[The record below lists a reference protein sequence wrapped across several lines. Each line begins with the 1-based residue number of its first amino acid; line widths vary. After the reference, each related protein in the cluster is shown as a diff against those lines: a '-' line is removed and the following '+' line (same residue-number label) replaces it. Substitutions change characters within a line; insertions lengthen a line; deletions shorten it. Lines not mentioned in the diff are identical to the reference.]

1 MALEFLESFGQ
12 YGAGT
17 YTSSAGF
24 EGVWSVGGEFKIAD
38 LGGGRKA
45 AYSDYYTTAYMDHGL
60 STDYS
65 TIIVGF
71 RLHSTAW
78 GSKALVQ
85 FYDDT
90 SCLGSITM
98 TTGGQIAYAASSNPV
113 VNVRHTSTASVGAA
127 THVTVKVV
135 FSNSVG
141 EVYIYFDGVL
151 DSSGTTLD
159 TIGGGTQCDMIRLA
173 KTGSSTRIS
182 DLYVDSDTV
191 HGDRNVAW
199 DPSDSSG
206 VSSDFTATGDTNNED
221 CVDETPAD
229 DDTTYNRST
238 TSTDKDSLGHS
249 SPPSMATVVAVQE
262 MVRARKEDA
271 NDGSIK
277 VGTRYSSN
285 ESQSSSLSLDT
296 TYKYVWEIFE
306 DVPGGSGWTAAEVEA
321 AESSYENVSV

>member
-1 MALEFLESFGQ
+1 MSIEFLESFGQ

-24 EGVWSVGGEFKIAD
+24 EGVWSLTGEWKISD

-45 AYSDYYTTAYMDHGL
+45 VYSDYYSTAYLDHGL
-60 STDYS
+60 STSYS
-65 TIIVGF
+65 TIIIGF
-71 RLHSTAW
+71 RLHTTALEAL
-78 GSKALVQ
+78 ALVQ
-85 FYDDT
+85 CYDSG
-90 SCLGSITM
+90 SCLGTIGM
-98 TTGGQIAYAASSNPV
+98 TAGGQINFSASAVPGL
-113 VNVRHTSTASVGAA
+113 NVRLTSTASLGAA
-127 THVTVKVV
+127 THVTVKIV
-135 FSNSVG
+135 FSDTVG
-141 EVYIYFDGVL
+141 EVYIYFDGIL
-151 DSSGTTLD
+151 DSSATSVD
-159 TIGGGTQCDMIRLA
+159 TISAGTACNMIRLGKTAGSA
-173 KTGSSTRIS
+173 KFS
-182 DLYVDSDTV
+182 DLYIESSTV

-199 DPSDSSG
+199 DSSDTSG
-206 VSSDFTATGDTNNED
+206 VSSDYTPTGDTNNED
-221 CVDETPAD
+221 CVDEVPSD

-285 ESQSSSLSLDT
+285 ESQSASLSLDT
-296 TYKYVWEIFE
+296 SYKYVWEIFE